1 MKTLAA
7 ALGLLW
13 GLGNLCVA
21 VLFITSGFAEKTAN
35 KGGAQQALLVLGG
48 LLVGVF
54 ALILI
59 WQCVTLARARL
70 NEGDA

>member
-21 VLFITSGFAEKTAN
+21 VLFITGGLAEKAAN

-70 NEGDA
+70 N

>member
-48 LLVGVF
+48 LLVGMF
-54 ALILI
+54 AAILI
-59 WQCVTLARARL
+59 WQCVALARARL
-70 NEGDA
+70 SEGDA